1 MVLTYDDLVN
11 SISYYQHSLLV
22 RAQHVIQE
30 STNRADGDNA
40 GITIGNFIEIKKIL
54 LAGKVIP
61 DDEDLLKTMI
71 SMIKVYSG
79 ELATEFAG
87 NALNPQIVS
96 ALATEV
102 ALSEK
107 LDALGA

>member
-1 MVLTYDDLVN
+1 
-11 SISYYQHSLLV
+11 
-22 RAQHVIQE
+22 
-30 STNRADGDNA
+30 
-40 GITIGNFIEIKKIL
+40 
-54 LAGKVIP
+54 
-61 DDEDLLKTMI
+61 MI